1 MPENKISNTKGY
13 QASLKV
19 SPQWTEAYGVTE
31 FLMKQYQVKIAAE
44 IGVARGHHSAH
55 LLEAIPDLRLY
66 SIDPWGYYL
75 KEHKAM
81 YGYHALPDDEKIYQ
95 NVVEILKPFGQRSKI
110 IRSTSVRAVDTI
122 KEPLDM
128 IFIDADHTYESVKRD
143 IGLWWD
149 KVKVGGII
157 SGHDY
162 DHSHQPGVKQAVDE
176 YFSNKEITIH
186 KEIGTVWWVQKPLE
200 MLSYIIPSYNAAAFL
215 GEAVESIFRQNL
227 KIPFE
232 VIISDDH
239 SADGTPELI
248 KKLAAE
254 HREIIYFLNEKSLG
268 APANRNS
275 AISHSRGDYIYML
288 DHDNILE
295 DNSIPKLIDA
305 INKRG
310 HGAATFQELYFFK
323 GEISNHR
330 GSWLYKYPD
339 NLFTIR
345 EFINHPNSPAAS
357 NNYMFTR
364 AAYDKAGGYPDRGA
378 RENLGFGLRLVAT
391 GTPIAIVPDTKYYH
405 RIISS
410 GMWWTEQNKYPEL
423 GHLSM
428 ASNFREFLNLFDE
441 KTQKLLLSARAEKEA
456 DSYIKRDVL
465 KLSTKGWELAG
476 GKEKYRF
483 KFLFLKKYSIRL
495 SGNLK
500 KFISKNKTLILRIKK
515 IFLAKI
521 KNSLINFSLKIKT
534 KTFNFRSNQE
544 QKIFKSIYL
553 FYKNI
558 YLNQINILK
567 KESLA
572 FLLPLWSDYAKRM
585 EEYFFNDFNID
596 FLNHPV
602 IKTTMFIKPKWEN
615 VQLKYLEKKH
625 DEKELKRLLCES
637 KFGHPIITNCK
648 YKTSPNSIHT
658 LNHLSLFED
667 RTGCILKNKSNI
679 IEWGGGYGNMAKIF
693 LRINPHATY
702 TIIDLPIFTFIQAIY
717 LACIFGKE
725 KINILTERNKEI
737 KNNSINLLPLNEK
750 LINSVNFKRPDIF
763 ISTWALSESN
773 DFSQNM
779 VERLKYFNSD
789 YILIGHQIFS
799 ETVPFANDIIGKLNG
814 FHILYHEKIPYIKGE
829 NFYLFAKQNPK

>member
-248 KKLAAE
+248 KKLAAQ
-254 HREIIYFLNEKSLG
+254 HREIKYFLNNKNSG
-268 APANRNS
+268 APANRNF
-275 AISHSRGDYIYML
+275 AIAQSQGNFIYML
-288 DHDNILE
+288 DHDNILG
-295 DNSIPKLIDA
+295 DNSIQKLIDM
-305 INKRG
+305 INLRG
-310 HGAATFQELYFFK
+310 CGAASVQEEIFFK
-323 GEISNHR
+323 NDITKLR
-330 GSWLYKYPD
+330 RSWIHKYPD

-345 EFINHPNSPAAS
+345 EFITRSDTPAAS

-364 AAYDKAGGYPDRGA
+364 AAFKKSGGYPERGA
-378 RENLGFGLRLVAT
+378 RENMGFGLRLVAT
-391 GTPIAIVPDTKYYH
+391 GSPIAIVPDTKYYH
-405 RIISS
+405 RIVSL
-410 GMWWTEQNKYPEL
+410 GMWHTEQNNNPEL
-423 GHLSM
+423 AHKNM
-428 ASNFREFLNLFDE
+428 ALNFREFIDLFDE
-441 KTQKLLLSARAEKEA
+441 PSQKLLLSEQAEKQA
-456 DSYIKRDVL
+456 DNYVKKKVL
-465 KLSTKGWELAG
+465 KLSAKGKKLAG
-476 GKEKYRF
+476 GKMGCRAIIISEYGYYKN
-483 KFLFLKKYSIRL
+483 LFL
-495 SGNLK
+495 
-500 KFISKNKTLILRIKK
+500 
-515 IFLAKI
+515 
-521 KNSLINFSLKIKT
+521 NSLRRQVS
-534 KTFNFRSNQE
+534 
-544 QKIFKSIYL
+544 
-553 FYKNI
+553 
-558 YLNQINILK
+558 ILK
-567 KESLA
+567 K
-572 FLLPLWSDYAKRM
+572 
-585 EEYFFNDFNID
+585 
-596 FLNHPV
+596 
-602 IKTTMFIKPKWEN
+602 
-615 VQLKYLEKKH
+615 
-625 DEKELKRLLCES
+625 
-637 KFGHPIITNCK
+637 IIRK
-648 YKTSPNSIHT
+648 
-658 LNHLSLFED
+658 
-667 RTGCILKNKSNI
+667 
-679 IEWGGGYGNMAKIF
+679 
-693 LRINPHATY
+693 
-702 TIIDLPIFTFIQAIY
+702 
-717 LACIFGKE
+717 
-725 KINILTERNKEI
+725 
-737 KNNSINLLPLNEK
+737 
-750 LINSVNFKRPDIF
+750 
-763 ISTWALSESN
+763 
-773 DFSQNM
+773 
-779 VERLKYFNSD
+779 
-789 YILIGHQIFS
+789 
-799 ETVPFANDIIGKLNG
+799 IIGDATV
-814 FHILYHEKIPYIKGE
+814 EMIK
-829 NFYLFAKQNPK
+829 KRIK